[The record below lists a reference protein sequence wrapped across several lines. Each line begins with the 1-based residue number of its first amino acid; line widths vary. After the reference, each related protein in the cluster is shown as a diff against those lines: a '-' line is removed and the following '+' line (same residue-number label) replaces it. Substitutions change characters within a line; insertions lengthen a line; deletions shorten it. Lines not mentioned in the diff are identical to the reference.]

1 MKVKLLLILFVFVS
15 QITYSQAHKLLRGK
29 VMSDNFL
36 LQNVDVINKHTQTGT
51 RTNEKGEF
59 ILSASVNDSILFY
72 VKDYTLKG
80 IKLSVQ
86 DLETNNIIVRIEK
99 TPEELK
105 EVIIHRVDI
114 DWKFDEKFDEKLE
127 RQKSEEAGVR
137 RRANALKVQ
146 DVNNGT
152 IENGMDFVKIGKK
165 LAGLFKGKDE
175 KEIPEK
181 EFKEL
186 ATSSFDQKFYTE
198 TLQLKKE
205 EIDAFLTFCNFDPES
220 KKTLSENS
228 NDLILMDFLYKK
240 SIEFRKI
247 HAAK

>member
-1 MKVKLLLILFVFVS
+1 
-15 QITYSQAHKLLRGK
+15 
-29 VMSDNFL
+29 MSDNFL
-36 LQNVDVINKHTQTGT
+36 LQNVDVINKNTQTGT

-80 IKLSVQ
+80 IKLGVQ

-114 DWKFDEKFDEKLE
+114 DWGLDKKWEQ
-127 RQKSEEAGVR
+127 QKSEEAGVR
-137 RRANALKVQ
+137 KRANALKTPG
-146 DVNNGT
+146 VNDGS
-152 IENGMDFVKIGKK
+152 IENGMDFVKIGQK
-165 LAGLFKGKDE
+165 LARLFKGKEE

-186 ATSSFDQKFYTE
+186 AANSFDEKFYTE

-228 NDLILMDFLYKK
+228 NDLVLMDFLYKK

-247 HAAK
+247 HAE